1 MLYCVRRIHLIELSY
16 RLVKKCFDIIF
27 VLVIFLFFTM
37 FYNFRFELRL
47 SIFLIFLKTNCFE
60 IRFFFLPPLIEMS
73 GSASVCD
80 LYVRQTESVLISAR
94 ERRLL
99 SVRTI
104 VEILT
109 YIPKYRIDSY
119 RRLWEVKLFYP
130 IKC

>member
-1 MLYCVRRIHLIELSY
+1 
-16 RLVKKCFDIIF
+16 
-27 VLVIFLFFTM
+27 M
-37 FYNFRFELRL
+37 FYNFRFELHL

-60 IRFFFLPPLIEMS
+60 IQPPPLIEMS

-94 ERRLL
+94 ERVLL
-99 SVRTI
+99 SVRTR

-119 RRLWEVKLFYP
+119 RRLWKVKLFYP
-130 IKC
+130 NKC